1 MERIY
6 SEESRRG
13 GSLMTIGSEDEW
25 SARGTAMPK
34 KDYLL
39 RHFVCVLVNLYVNKV
54 FMYRLNCNS

>member
-39 RHFVCVLVNLYVNKV
+39 RHFVCVLVNLLCKQGFYV
-54 FMYRLNCNS
+54 